1 MPFLPI
7 LLPLSV
13 LFTALYDA
21 EGVTMVF
28 KLIVEGIF
36 ALFLYFQIGYL
47 FTKLQMWSWH
57 TNGRKNKIL
66 AALLFPW
73 TTSYEYRRKTPT
85 PWGDSPQVVFIALD
99 DENDIRRRLPLLT
112 VLWPI
117 WFAWNLFMLT
127 IICPLLMTVHLF
139 LSQNA
144 PLGAILKFF
153 WFIMAEAPTALATDL
168 WTRLRTTSAPGVPAK
183 LTGVRVETTD
193 ELPVPDLSSVE
204 GRNATRLKEY
214 RELCAKKLV
223 LGNDITQVEERI
235 TTLEAEDDA
244 DNAGDAYRDAAN
256 QLRYRAEA
264 T

>member
-1 MPFLPI
+1 
-7 LLPLSV
+7 
-13 LFTALYDA
+13 
-21 EGVTMVF
+21 
-28 KLIVEGIF
+28 
-36 ALFLYFQIGYL
+36 
-47 FTKLQMWSWH
+47 
-57 TNGRKNKIL
+57 
-66 AALLFPW
+66 
-73 TTSYEYRRKTPT
+73 
-85 PWGDSPQVVFIALD
+85 
-99 DENDIRRRLPLLT
+99 
-112 VLWPI
+112 
-117 WFAWNLFMLT
+117 
-127 IICPLLMTVHLF
+127 MTVHLF

>member
-1 MPFLPI
+1 
-7 LLPLSV
+7 
-13 LFTALYDA
+13 
-21 EGVTMVF
+21 MVF

-85 PWGDSPQVVFIALD
+85 PWGDSPQVAFIALD

-153 WFIMAEAPTALATDL
+153 WFIMAEAPTALATAL
-168 WTRLRTTSAPGVPAK
+168 WTRLRRPGVPTE
-183 LTGVRVETTD
+183 LTGVRVETPS
-193 ELPVPDLSSVE
+193 ELPPPATDSLE
-204 GRNATRLKEY
+204 GKDASRACEHSTLRDRREALLVRHASELQPIDTRLAEIEAADAVDHPDGY
-214 RELCAKKLV
+214 REIPQDRRLSV
-223 LGNDITQVEERI
+223 STSQ
-235 TTLEAEDDA
+235 
-244 DNAGDAYRDAAN
+244 
-256 QLRYRAEA
+256 
-264 T
+264 